1 MFSKATQYATAGM
14 LLQKNEPQNLH
25 IYTIINSH
33 MHEDTPK
40 QRECGCVPSL
50 YEKLSLM
57 NYYWKCRVAF

>member
-1 MFSKATQYATAGM
+1 MIIIFIPVVSNELNWVNMSSRFSKATQYATVGM

-40 QRECGCVPSL
+40 
-50 YEKLSLM
+50 
-57 NYYWKCRVAF
+57 AT